1 MTREAVI
8 ERLQAGF
15 DDGGFLEDLARLV
28 AVPTESQVPE
38 SAPHLLRYLRD
49 EIGPELD
56 AMGYTV
62 EVLDNPE
69 PGGGPFLI
77 GRRIEGEGLPTV
89 MTYGHG
95 DVVRGLA
102 GDWKKGRDP
111 WVLDV
116 DGDRVYGRGV
126 VDNKGQHC
134 INMRALK
141 AVIAERGRLGFNSVF
156 LMETSEEIGSPGIHA
171 LCAARR
177 DDLAGDVLIASDG
190 PRVAADRP
198 TLWLGARG
206 AINLDLRVRLRD
218 GGHHSGNWG
227 GLLANPGVV
236 LANALAAIID
246 RNGRVSAR
254 GILPERISN
263 SVRQA
268 LAGISVDPGPEGPV
282 IDAGYGEPGL
292 TPTERVYAW
301 NTFDILAF
309 RTGNPDNP
317 VNAIPPEAVANCQIR
332 YTVDR
337 DRDELIPALRAFLDE
352 CGFPEVEIYESPGRS
367 SWGATRLD
375 LDNPWVAWASD
386 SVQRTLGVRPAI
398 LPNIGASLP
407 NDAFVEKLGLATV
420 YVPHSYPGCSQ
431 HAPDEHGLL
440 PIFRE
445 GLAMM
450 GGLFWDLGEDPEP
463 FRRRGPA

>member
-8 ERLQAGF
+8 DRLLAGF
-15 DDGGFLEDLARLV
+15 DDGDFLEELARRV

-38 SAPHLLRYLRD
+38 SAPHLMRYLRE

-62 EVLDNPE
+62 EIIDNPV
-69 PGGGPFLI
+69 PDGGPFLI
-77 GRRIEGEGLPTV
+77 ARRIEGEGLPTV

-102 GDWKKGRDP
+102 GDWVKNRDP
-111 WVLDV
+111 WTLDLE
-116 DGDRVYGRGV
+116 GERVYGRGV
-126 VDNKGQHC
+126 VDNKGQHT

-156 LMETSEEIGSPGIHA
+156 LMETSEEIGSPGIHE
-171 LCAARR
+171 LCVDRHA
-177 DDLAGDVLIASDG
+177 DLVGDVLIASDG
-190 PRVAADRP
+190 PRVAAEKP

-206 AINLDLRVRLRD
+206 AINLDLRIRLRD

-227 GLLANPGVV
+227 GLLANPGVI

-246 RNGRVSAR
+246 RNGRVNAR
-254 GILPERISN
+254 EILPERISN

-268 LAGISVDPGPEGPV
+268 LAQITVDPGPEGPK
-282 IDAGYGEPGL
+282 IDADYGEPGL
-292 TPTERVYAW
+292 TPTERVYGW
-301 NTFDILAF
+301 NTFDVLAF

-337 DRDELIPALRAFLDE
+337 DRDSFIPALRAFLDAN
-352 CGFPEVEIYESPGRS
+352 GFADVEVYESPGRS
-367 SWGATRLD
+367 SWGATRMD
-375 LDNPWVAWASD
+375 MDNPWVGWASE
-386 SVQRTLGVRPAI
+386 SIERTLGVRPAL

-431 HAPDEHGLL
+431 HAPNEHGLL

-450 GGLFWDLGEDPEP
+450 GGLFWDLGENPEP
-463 FRRRGPA
+463 FRRGKSQ